1 MLIYLDFLPQKPNGG
16 TMTPI
21 FQHDNA
27 WSTIPKTQIKYKCK
41 QPDHYF
47 DYSTDQEL
55 PSFHFTKN
63 IKELTITCNDDGQVD
78 IIYFNLK
85 IFLGTKIKLQLEIV
99 SENNNS
105 YYTSDSF
112 WDVSDKATVEP
123 IVTCIGEQND
133 GSCENVK
140 IPECKDRTVRCDVI
154 PNPNS
159 VQSQAD
165 SPAEMNIVGNAPN
178 LNDLQ
183 ELGTELQ

>member
-1 MLIYLDFLPQKPNGG
+1 MIACQMLIYLDFLPQKPNGG

-41 QPDHYF
+41 QPNHYF

-85 IFLGTKIKLQLEIV
+85 IFLGTK
-99 SENNNS
+99 
-105 YYTSDSF
+105 
-112 WDVSDKATVEP
+112 
-123 IVTCIGEQND
+123 
-133 GSCENVK
+133 K
-140 IPECKDRTVRCDVI
+140 IT
-154 PNPNS
+154 
-159 VQSQAD
+159 
-165 SPAEMNIVGNAPN
+165 VGNCF
-178 LNDLQ
+178 
-183 ELGTELQ
+183 GK